1 MKSFILFISICSLY
15 FTTTAQ
21 TESRNIRWFVN
32 PEFSLMI
39 HGDHLGNT
47 VGFQTGISVLNDH
60 LQIGFFGY
68 GRSGPINPQEYQVL
82 LPAGETYKGQ
92 SEVSVRADHG
102 VFGLMIAPQ
111 FQLGEDWKVDI
122 PLYVGQMGAGY
133 YLFGDNRI
141 TPDGRRVSEWENE
154 LMGGVDAGFSL
165 HYEAGIRLKRS
176 VGAHADL
183 MLGLHY
189 ALAPGW
195 ETFVGGTGF
204 YNLPRVSVGVG
215 FGG

>member
-1 MKSFILFISICSLY
+1 
-15 FTTTAQ
+15 
-21 TESRNIRWFVN
+21 
-32 PEFSLMI
+32 MI
-39 HGDHLGNT
+39 HGDHLGNA
-47 VGFQTGISVLNDH
+47 VGFQTGISILNDH
-60 LQIGFFGY
+60 LQIGIFGY
-68 GRSGPINPQEYQVL
+68 GRSGPINPQEYQVI

-92 SEVSVRADHG
+92 SEVNVRADHG
-102 VFGLMIAPQ
+102 AFGLMIAPQ
-111 FQLGEDWKVDI
+111 FQLGEQWKVDI
-122 PLYVGQMGAGY
+122 PIYIGQMGAGF

-154 LMGGVDAGFSL
+154 LMGGVDAGFSM
-165 HYEAGIRLKRS
+165 HYEAGVRLKRS
-176 VGAHADL
+176 VGQHTDL

-204 YNLPRVSVGVG
+204 YNLPRVSVGIG